1 MHKIV
6 RIVPK
11 QNVRLTSLQ
20 RNYANNFMKR
30 NMVNALIVSI
40 VCIIHMALT
49 MK

>member
-11 QNVRLTSLQ
+11 RNVKLTSLQ
-20 RNYANNFMKR
+20 QNYANSFMKR
-30 NMVNALIVSI
+30 SMVNALIVSI

>member
-1 MHKIV
+1 MRKIV

-11 QNVRLTSLQ
+11 QNVKLTSLQ
-20 RNYANNFMKR
+20 QNYASSFMKR